1 MNCNVTL
8 LLVTWGVILS
18 YFVETK
24 ALKFWQIFSTTNKKL
39 LTVVFAFE
47 DRDSSLNLKISQLI
61 SITKL
66 IEDDE
71 AEKLEQLENQLAHS
85 RFGPLIA
92 PSQRKKECQIHL
104 DMSICYVEDSQLAKI
119 TRDNAKITGACSW
132 FDVTSETH
140 VVVAIL
146 KLC

>member
-1 MNCNVTL
+1 MEITL
-8 LLVTWGVILS
+8 LDKFQIL
-18 YFVETK
+18 
-24 ALKFWQIFSTTNKKL
+24 
-39 LTVVFAFE
+39 
-47 DRDSSLNLKISQLI
+47 
-61 SITKL
+61 
-66 IEDDE
+66 
-71 AEKLEQLENQLAHS
+71 AEKLEQVENQLAHS

-92 PSQRKKECQIHL
+92 PSQRKKE
-104 DMSICYVEDSQLAKI
+104 EDSQLAKI